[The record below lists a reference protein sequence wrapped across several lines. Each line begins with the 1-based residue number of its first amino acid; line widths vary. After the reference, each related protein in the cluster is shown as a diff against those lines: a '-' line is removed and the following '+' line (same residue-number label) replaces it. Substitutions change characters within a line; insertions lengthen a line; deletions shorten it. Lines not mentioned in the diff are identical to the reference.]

1 MARISAKEPGQPGRP
16 PTYGPDDQE
25 AVLDRIATGMTI
37 TAACAIKGMPSAR
50 QVRRWVEAN
59 IDGFAS
65 SYAHARAQGAE
76 VIADEALE
84 LSLKC
89 MNLGAEGSRLVPA
102 YRLRI
107 ECLFRQAAALDP
119 VAYGKQVKHSGVVG
133 HAHGHVV
140 LDATDF
146 LAPDVMERVRKLRD
160 AGQLERKE
168 SLVIEGDTDAV
179 TAAE

>member
-65 SYAHARAQGAE
+65 GYAHARAQGAE
-76 VIADEALE
+76 VIADEALK

-119 VAYGKQVKHSGVVG
+119 VAYGKQVKHSGTVG
-133 HAHGHVV
+133 HAHAHVEF
-140 LDATDF
+140 DAADF
-146 LAPDVMERVRKLRD
+146 LAPDVRERVLRLREQK
-160 AGQLERKE
+160 ARTIKVQPE
-168 SLVIEGDTDAV
+168 
-179 TAAE
+179 AA